1 MKCIC
6 SASNLVIRLKYKTE
20 YYLISVRDCH
30 IWEWEYYLQLC
41 FCIMQQIA
49 LLTSSCSNMS
59 ACASLLFCAG
69 QNSPH
74 RLKKRL
80 TQLFD
85 EAVWHQPS
93 VLLLEK
99 LDHAM
104 PHVADAQEAAVDVD
118 GSNGVKRAQGSLL
131 VISTDSQDR
140 LILFLI
146 QATVCCIS
154 SFSSPPTCFFG
165 TRFTAHYCIFYR
177 SHALYGS
184 LLLLSVLQTS

>member
-1 MKCIC
+1 M
-6 SASNLVIRLKYKTE
+6 R
-20 YYLISVRDCH
+20 VRILFAIH
-30 IWEWEYYLQLC
+30 T
-41 FCIMQQIA
+41 IMRQTV
-49 LLTSSCSNMS
+49 LLTNSCSNMS
-59 ACASLLFCAG
+59 TCASLLFCAG
-69 QNSPH
+69 QSSPH

-104 PHVADAQEAAVDVD
+104 PHVADAQEAVVDVD

-165 TRFTAHYCIFYR
+165 TRFTAHYFIDLMLCI
-177 SHALYGS
+177 G
-184 LLLLSVLQTS
+184 QCC

>member
-1 MKCIC
+1 
-6 SASNLVIRLKYKTE
+6 
-20 YYLISVRDCH
+20 
-30 IWEWEYYLQLC
+30 
-41 FCIMQQIA
+41 MQQTV

-104 PHVADAQEAAVDVD
+104 PHVADAQEAVVDVD

-131 VISTDSQDR
+131 IISTDSQDR

-154 SFSSPPTCFFG
+154 SFSSPPVCFFG
-165 TRFTAHYCIFYR
+165 TRPLHC
-177 SHALYGS
+177 ALLYILS
-184 LLLLSVLQTS
+184 ISCSIWVNAADLLLSVLQTS